1 MASCVPQ
8 TPIRRNAA
16 SQELFTVA
24 PLRVTTFLIV
34 AALVLSGCVK
44 FEARRGIEVAWHDQV
59 VNNLKLGESTRDD
72 VLALLGP
79 PSQVIA
85 LEKETVLY
93 YLFEKTEGE
102 AAIFILYNS
111 VDIGTLYDR
120 AIFFFDEN
128 DVLSDYSTKI
138 HAPDG

>member
-1 MASCVPQ
+1 M
-8 TPIRRNAA
+8 
-16 SQELFTVA
+16 A
-24 PLRVTTFLIV
+24 PLRVTNFVVFT
-34 AALVLSGCVK
+34 ALVLTGCVQ

-59 VNNLKLGESTRDD
+59 VNNLRAGESTRND

-85 LEKETVLY
+85 LGKETVLY
-93 YLFEKTEGE
+93 YLFEKTEGK
-102 AAIFILYNS
+102 AKIFILYNS

-120 AIFFFDEN
+120 AIFFFNEK

-138 HAPDG
+138 HAHDG

>member
-1 MASCVPQ
+1 MAQ
-8 TPIRRNAA
+8 
-16 SQELFTVA
+16 
-24 PLRVTTFLIV
+24 LRVTTRLIV
-34 AALVLSGCVK
+34 AALVLTGCVQ

-59 VNNLKLGESTRDD
+59 VNNLRTGESTRAD

-85 LEKETVLY
+85 LENETVLY
-93 YLFEKTEGE
+93 YLFEKTEGK
-102 AAIFILYNS
+102 AAILILYNS

-128 DVLSDYSTKI
+128 DVLSGYSTKI
-138 HAPDG
+138 HSHDG